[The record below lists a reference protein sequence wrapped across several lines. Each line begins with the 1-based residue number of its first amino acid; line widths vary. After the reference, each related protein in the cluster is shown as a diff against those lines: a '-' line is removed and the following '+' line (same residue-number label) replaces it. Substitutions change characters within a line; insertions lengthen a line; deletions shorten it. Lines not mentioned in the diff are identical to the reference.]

1 MDNSTVLEI
10 PCHKE
15 DCDPFGRERQT
26 NKESLR
32 KLKVAVFLSIG
43 FVFVELAGGFYSGSL
58 AIMTD
63 AAHLL
68 ADVAGF
74 GISLMAIKYAQK
86 IATSKMSFGYDRIE
100 VLGVLGSIGMIWI
113 IVGFLFVE
121 AVERIQNPQPI
132 NAPLMMCVAGV
143 GVVVNISIGSV
154 LHEHE
159 HDHVHSHSH
168 ANINVKAA
176 FIHAVGDLIQSV
188 GVLLA
193 AVLIWFKPEWHL
205 ADPVCTITFGLLV
218 LWTTFGLAKKSLI
231 ILMVSTPENISPS
244 QLRDELRSIPGIV
257 GVHDL
262 HVWTLV
268 PGKDIS
274 SVHLVIDDWSE
285 KDCYGRIMR
294 EAHRI
299 MCSKGIHHSTIQIDP
314 PVSISGDD
322 DVDDFGNNA
331 SGSAILHCRTSCCG
345 DDSNNTLNEC

>member
-1 MDNSTVLEI
+1 
-10 PCHKE
+10 
-15 DCDPFGRERQT
+15 
-26 NKESLR
+26 
-32 KLKVAVFLSIG
+32 
-43 FVFVELAGGFYSGSL
+43 
-58 AIMTD
+58 MTD

-74 GISLMAIKYAQK
+74 GISLIAIKYAQK

-132 NAPLMMCVAGV
+132 NAPLMMFVAGV
-143 GVVVNISIGSV
+143 GVAVNISIGLV
-154 LHEHE
+154 LHEHD
-159 HDHVHSHSH
+159 HDHDHDH

-205 ADPVCTITFGLLV
+205 ADPVCTISFGLLV

-244 QLRDELRSIPGIV
+244 QLRDELGSIPGII

-274 SVHLVIDDWSE
+274 SVHLVIEWSE
-285 KDCYGRIMR
+285 KDCYGRIMS

-314 PVSISGDD
+314 PAINGDA
-322 DVDDFGNNA
+322 DFGNNT
-331 SGSAILHCRTSCCG
+331 GSSVILHCRTSCCG
-345 DDSNNTLNEC
+345 DDSNNTLSEC